1 MTDPDDTTRVVLV
14 DGDSILLHDGEQG
27 PELAD
32 MPPPPPT
39 AGQVTGTDPQGRRYL
54 AVPCDDVP
62 PGTRRARLI
71 DVLDELSP
79 AQAGI
84 ALRAVGFHQWV
95 RASRHCPRCGSPAEL
110 RPDGRSRWCA
120 DCATEQHPRTDPA
133 VMMSVTDGRD
143 RLLLARRAVA
153 PPGRMSPPAGFVEPG
168 ETAEEAAARE
178 LLEEVGVRATDIT
191 YVGSQPWPFPRSL
204 MLAFAMRASSPRI
217 TVDGTEIVAAQ
228 WFSRDR
234 LKTAI
239 HIGALIPPPP
249 GSLAATLVKR
259 WYGPAYDTLTAR
271 AAAYDLG
278 ADGVT

>member
-1 MTDPDDTTRVVLV
+1 MTDPTDRTQVVAV
-14 DGDSILLHDGEQG
+14 DGDTILLQDGEQG

-32 MPPPPPT
+32 MPPPSP
-39 AGQVTGTDPQGRRYL
+39 AVGHVTGTDAQGRPYL
-54 AVPCDDVP
+54 AVPRDDVP

-71 DVLDELSP
+71 DVLDELPP
-79 AQAGI
+79 AQVGT

-95 RASRHCPRCGSPAEL
+95 RASHHCPRCGTPADL

-120 DCATEQHPRTDPA
+120 NCATEHHPRIDPA
-133 VMMSVTDGRD
+133 VMMSVTDDQD

-178 LLEEVGVRATDIT
+178 LLEEVGVRTTDIT
-191 YVGSQPWPFPRSL
+191 YIGSQPWPFPGSL

-217 TVDGTEIVAAQ
+217 TVDGTEIVTAR
-228 WFSRDR
+228 WFTRDR

-239 HIGALIPPPP
+239 RTGALVPPPP

-259 WYGPAYDTLTAR
+259 WYGPAYDTLTRVPEEPPDHCR
-271 AAAYDLG
+271 AL
-278 ADGVT
+278 